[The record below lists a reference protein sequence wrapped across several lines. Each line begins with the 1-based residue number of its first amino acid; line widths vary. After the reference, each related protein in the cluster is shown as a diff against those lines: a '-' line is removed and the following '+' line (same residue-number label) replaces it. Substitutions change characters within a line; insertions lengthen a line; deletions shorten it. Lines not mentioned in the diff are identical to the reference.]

1 MSNSHSVYRFRRGH
15 SHVSGIGGGGGGGGG
30 SGTVRPCAAPSPD
43 PPATPCDPSRCP
55 FPCGGD
61 VRMAMSPSAFFWILM
76 VPCFSSSWIFFSR
89 LLCFWMALSFSF
101 TILRRV
107 CTWELA
113 SLYTSCHHR
122 EHEFCVK
129 TGFPKLGFANS
140 WWFMRELLFQR
151 QFWHFHQRLWR
162 QTFVSLEWCTTMS
175 IEECVLRKYST
186 HWFKSTFGFCVDF
199 KGKIL

>member
-1 MSNSHSVYRFRRGH
+1 MTNSHAVYRIRRGH

-30 SGTVRPCAAPSPD
+30 SGMVRPCTSPLATPPWLTMTSPD
-43 PPATPCDPSRCP
+43 TPATPCDSGRCP

-89 LLCFWMALSFSF
+89 LLRFWMASSFSF
-101 TILRRV
+101 TIRRRV

-122 EHEFCVK
+122 EHEFWVK
-129 TGFPKLGFANS
+129 ANS
-140 WWFMRELLFQR
+140 WGFVWELQGVCEL
-151 QFWHFHQRLWR
+151 
-162 QTFVSLEWCTTMS
+162 TN
-175 IEECVLRKYST
+175 
-186 HWFKSTFGFCVDF
+186 G
-199 KGKIL
+199 